1 MGAANTVTT
10 CRIGS
15 TPSIKLWR
23 AENNHTSTVTTPA
36 IRPGR
41 EAVACSTC
49 TYLECALKSRR
60 REYTVACSGAFRDIS
75 SRLEA
80 YGVVEME
87 RARSDLAM
95 HRSVCA
101 SAI

>member
-1 MGAANTVTT
+1 
-10 CRIGS
+10 
-15 TPSIKLWR
+15 
-23 AENNHTSTVTTPA
+23 
-36 IRPGR
+36 
-41 EAVACSTC
+41 VACSTC
-49 TYLECALKSRR
+49 TYLERALKSRR
-60 REYTVACSGAFRDIS
+60 GEYIVACSGAFRDVS

-101 SAI
+101 AAITAAAAQPDLKAKKLPAAAAPRVRLKA